1 MRFIISFEKL
11 DLMLVR
17 LNFLKLISDKNLL

>member
-1 MRFIISFEKL
+1 MKL

-17 LNFLKLISDKNLL
+17 FYDVLFSSHFYFP